1 MSREFYEDRYRPE
14 HFIGR
19 IETRLASL
27 RGAGTAKE
35 AEAAPQTERNNGS
48 RKPRILQVFN
58 HYLDRGGEEVWVNE
72 MVRLCADDFEIH
84 DLRFYSR
91 AWKGKGAP
99 NRITQ
104 ALRLWNNPPAR
115 EMLREAVMRHQPDV
129 LVFHN
134 LIPVASLGLYDEAI
148 LLGIPVI
155 QFAHNFRPF
164 SVSGTLWFNGRV
176 REEALYGNLWPEI
189 MHGAWEGS
197 FLKTALLAFYFKRL
211 ASQGTFERVAR
222 WVTVSE
228 FMRDKFISAG
238 MAAEKVTTLRHCWH
252 MKESPQACPEQGYYL
267 FLGRLV
273 PEKGVSVMLKAW
285 EILHTRLGAACP
297 ELIIAG
303 SGPEEARLHQVSV
316 RKNQV
321 MCIGFVDG
329 EAKDRLIAG
338 ARAIVAP
345 SIWWEP
351 LGLIV
356 YEAFDHSRP
365 VLAAASGGLQE
376 TVQPEVT
383 GFLHAP
389 GDAEALAEDVERM
402 ENLGQE
408 GRRHMGQAGH
418 AWLKE
423 QADPSRWVK
432 ALREI
437 VRDVANIH

>member
-1 MSREFYEDRYRPE
+1 
-14 HFIGR
+14 
-19 IETRLASL
+19 
-27 RGAGTAKE
+27 
-35 AEAAPQTERNNGS
+35 
-48 RKPRILQVFN
+48 
-58 HYLDRGGEEVWVNE
+58 
-72 MVRLCADDFEIH
+72 
-84 DLRFYSR
+84 
-91 AWKGKGAP
+91 
-99 NRITQ
+99 
-104 ALRLWNNPPAR
+104 
-115 EMLREAVMRHQPDV
+115 
-129 LVFHN
+129 
-134 LIPVASLGLYDEAI
+134 
-148 LLGIPVI
+148 
-155 QFAHNFRPF
+155 
-164 SVSGTLWFNGRV
+164 
-176 REEALYGNLWPEI
+176 
-189 MHGAWEGS
+189 
-197 FLKTALLAFYFKRL
+197 
-211 ASQGTFERVAR
+211 
-222 WVTVSE
+222 
-228 FMRDKFISAG
+228 
-238 MAAEKVTTLRHCWH
+238 

-285 EILHTRLGAACP
+285 EILHARFGAACP

-303 SGPEEARLHQVSV
+303 SGPEEARLHQASV
-316 RKNQV
+316 RKTNV
-321 MCIGFVDG
+321 KCVGFVDG
-329 EAKDRLIAG
+329 EAKNRLIAG
-338 ARAIVAP
+338 ARSVIAP

-376 TVQPEVT
+376 TVQPGVT